1 MHAHRLRKRLKALG
15 LGLAAAAVLA
25 APGAASADDAGLFG
39 RLFRLGGSNSG
50 RSKPAPLPYGGD
62 AEAADPKAGA
72 PAGRGGVMSP
82 NHDHEHDHDRG
93 PDRDR
98 GANAFIPPAAPR
110 GPAPALGRG
119 GEGPSTPPVV
129 ENGAAPPIAPRSR
142 VSNAATD
149 ADPLLTR
156 MALGRSNDGGQ
167 FGMFLQ
173 IYADG
178 TVIDSEGVHRLAPA
192 DLRPIADLV
201 ASGELGRNR
210 GHCGAPSSD
219 YIEEVHVV
227 VFERRLGR
235 LTAQPFSYSGNP
247 QGCDPSVRQ
256 LHTLVENLQARLSGQ
271 PVAAATTPPAAA
283 PAPVAEEGPALA
295 PAGLP
300 AATTPAPAPAPA
312 SAPPF
317 GVPASPGAARVLPPL
332 PSTNLPPTSNAPVI
346 PLTPADSR

>member
-1 MHAHRLRKRLKALG
+1 MHSQNRRKRLSAAG
-15 LGLAAAAVLA
+15 LSLLAAAALA
-25 APGAASADDAGLFG
+25 APRAASADDTGLFG
-39 RLFRLGGSNSG
+39 RLFRLGGANSS

-62 AEAADPKAGA
+62 GEPGA
-72 PAGRGGVMSP
+72 PNGPGNGRNPGP
-82 NHDHEHDHDRG
+82 KHDHDH
-93 PDRDR
+93 DHDH
-98 GANAFIPPAAPR
+98 GANAFVPPAGSR
-110 GPAPALGRG
+110 GPASPPTPPAGPS
-119 GEGPSTPPVV
+119 GEGPSTPAVAESGP
-129 ENGAAPPIAPRSR
+129 AAPPITPRSR

-192 DLRPIADLV
+192 DLRPIAELV
-201 ASGELGRNR
+201 SSGELGRNR
-210 GHCGAPSSD
+210 GHCGTPSSD

-256 LHTLVENLQARLSGQ
+256 LHTLIEGLQAKLSGQ
-271 PVAAATTPPAAA
+271 PVAASTPASVVEDAAAAGPASPPLAA
-283 PAPVAEEGPALA
+283 PAAFAAPSRTPLA
-295 PAGLP
+295 
-300 AATTPAPAPAPA
+300 AP
-312 SAPPF
+312 
-317 GVPASPGAARVLPPL
+317 GVSRVLPPL
-332 PSTNLPPTSNAPVI
+332 PATSAPVI